1 MPHTSYFNIEH
12 PYKNNNLET
21 RTTMKQ
27 IFSLVTA
34 VAFAS
39 SLQAQTT
46 ALDFTANDCD
56 GMAHTLFADLDA
68 GNVVII
74 ELVMMGCQP
83 CITAGNSL
91 KNNVLPNVS
100 DPNRVKLYSIGYT
113 NSITCAQMNNWK
125 TTNGFTHTVF
135 AGMSA
140 QTTHFGGMG
149 MPTIAVVGGGDHT
162 VFYSDQGHSDS
173 DNPAIIA
180 AIESGLAASVGLQET
195 AVKTVGVSPNPTND
209 MLTVSGSN
217 WTKAKVMDLQGRT
230 LLAVQLNAG
239 KLDVSTLP
247 VGMYVVR
254 LTDADGKEGIA
265 RFEKR

>member
-1 MPHTSYFNIEH
+1 MPHISVSNTDLISKQRQNQT
-12 PYKNNNLET
+12 N
-21 RTTMKQ
+21 MKQ
-27 IFSLVTA
+27 FFSLVTA
-34 VAFAS
+34 LAFATG
-39 SLQAQTT
+39 LQAQTT

-56 GMAHTLFADLDA
+56 GMPHTLFTELNA
-68 GNVVII
+68 GDVVII

-83 CITAGNSL
+83 CVTAGNSL

-100 DPNRVKLYSIGYT
+100 DPSRVKLYSIGYT

-149 MPTIAVVGGGDHT
+149 MPTIAVVGGSGHT
-162 VFYSDQGHSDS
+162 VYYSEQGHSNS

-180 AIESGLAASVGLQET
+180 AIEAGLAAVGVQEA
-195 AVKTVGVSPNPTND
+195 AVNTVGVSPNPTND
-209 MLTVSGSN
+209 MLTVNGAN
-217 WTKAKVMDLQGRT
+217 WTTAKVMDLQGRT
-230 LLAVQLNAG
+230 MLAVQLNGG
-239 KLDVSTLP
+239 KLDVTMLP
-247 VGMYVVR
+247 VGMYVLR
-254 LTDADGKEGIA
+254 LTDADGKEGVA

>member
-1 MPHTSYFNIEH
+1 
-12 PYKNNNLET
+12 
-21 RTTMKQ
+21 MKQ
-27 IFSLVTA
+27 ILSLVTA
-34 VAFAS
+34 LAFTT

-56 GMAHTLFADLDA
+56 GMPHTLFTELNA
-68 GNVVII
+68 GDVVII

-83 CITAGNSL
+83 CVTAGNSL

-100 DPNRVKLYSIGYT
+100 DPGRVKLYSIGYT
-113 NSITCAQMNNWK
+113 NSITCAQMNSWK

-162 VFYSDQGHSDS
+162 VFYSEQGHSDS

-209 MLTVSGSN
+209 VLTVSGAN
-217 WTKAKVMDLQGRT
+217 WTKAVVMDLQGRT
-230 LLAVQLNAG
+230 LQTVQLNAG

-247 VGMYVVR
+247 TGMYILR
-254 LTDADGKEGIA
+254 LNDAAGREGMA

>member
-1 MPHTSYFNIEH
+1 MPHISYSNTELTT
-12 PYKNNNLET
+12 NNLQNQT
-21 RTTMKQ
+21 NMKQ
-27 IFSLVTA
+27 FFSLVTA
-34 VAFAS
+34 LAFATGI
-39 SLQAQTT
+39 QAQTT

-56 GMAHTLFADLDA
+56 GMPHTLFTELDA

-83 CITAGNSL
+83 CVTAGNSL

-100 DPNRVKLYSIGYT
+100 DPSRVKLYSIGFT
-113 NSITCAQMNNWK
+113 NSINCTQINSWK
-125 TTNGFTHTVF
+125 TSNGFTHTVF

-140 QTTHFGGMG
+140 QTTHYGGMG

-173 DNPAIIA
+173 ENPAILA
-180 AIESGLAASVGLQET
+180 AIEAGLAAVGVQEA
-195 AVKTVGVSPNPTND
+195 AVNTVGVSPNPTND
-209 MLTVSGSN
+209 VLTVNGTN
-217 WTKAKVMDLQGRT
+217 WTNAKVMDLQGRT
-230 LLAVQLNAG
+230 LLTVQLNAG
-239 KLDVSTLP
+239 KLDVSALP

-254 LTDADGKEGIA
+254 LSDADGKEGVA

>member
-1 MPHTSYFNIEH
+1 ME
-12 PYKNNNLET
+12 
-21 RTTMKQ
+21 Q

-34 VAFAS
+34 LAFAT

-56 GMAHTLFADLDA
+56 GMAHTLFTELDA

-83 CITAGNSL
+83 CVTAGNSL

-100 DPNRVKLYSIGYT
+100 DPSRVKLYSIGFT
-113 NSITCAQMNNWK
+113 NGINCTQMNSWK
-125 TTNGFTHTVF
+125 TSNGFTHTVF

-140 QTTHFGGMG
+140 QTTHYGGMG

-162 VFYSDQGHSDS
+162 VFYTDQGHSDS
-173 DNPAIIA
+173 ENPAILT
-180 AIESGLAASVGLQET
+180 AIEAALAVVGLQET
-195 AVKTVGVSPNPTND
+195 AVRTVGVSPNPTND
-209 MLTVSGSN
+209 VLTVNGPN
-217 WTKAKVMDLQGRT
+217 WTKAKVMDLQGRSV
-230 LLAVQLNAG
+230 LSVQLNAG
-239 KLDVSTLP
+239 KLDVSALP
-247 VGMYVVR
+247 AGMYVVR
-254 LTDADGKEGIA
+254 LSDADGKEGVA